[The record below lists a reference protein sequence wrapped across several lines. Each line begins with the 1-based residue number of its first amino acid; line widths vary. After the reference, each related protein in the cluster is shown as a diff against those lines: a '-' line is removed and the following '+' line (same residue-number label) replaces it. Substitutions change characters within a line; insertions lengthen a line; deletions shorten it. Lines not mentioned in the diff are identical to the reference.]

1 MVEKLFIKALKKK
14 KEGLSAAAFGVN
26 KPNTNIAVII

>member
-1 MVEKLFIKALKKK
+1 MVEKLFIKALKK